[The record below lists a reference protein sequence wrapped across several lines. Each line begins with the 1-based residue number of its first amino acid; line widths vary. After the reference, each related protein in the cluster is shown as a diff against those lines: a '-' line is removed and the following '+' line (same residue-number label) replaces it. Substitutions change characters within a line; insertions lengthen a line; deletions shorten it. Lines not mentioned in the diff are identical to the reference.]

1 MLRGPSTQG
10 GLLESIPLTIVGVK
24 STLVSNDTRS
34 LCSGLPS
41 SIIEE
46 IMNST
51 VKCNAGWSSI
61 IWITTGSRCTF
72 PVRILIGIGG
82 NPHSDTSHLWNTWI
96 STLLDLGVPQALS
109 RCKGFLVHEM
119 SDYGYI
125 DKHRGQLSVAPSWSR
140 SYLDVFYVALNEFG
154 IGLIIDHRKKSND
167 RARTNELFIS
177 NVPLWR

>member
-1 MLRGPSTQG
+1 MPVDHPSF
-10 GLLESIPLTIVGVK
+10 
-24 STLVSNDTRS
+24 
-34 LCSGLPS
+34 
-41 SIIEE
+41 
-46 IMNST
+46 
-51 VKCNAGWSSI
+51 
-61 IWITTGSRCTF
+61 WITTGSRCTF

-96 STLLDLGVPQALS
+96 STLLDLGVLQALS
-109 RCKGFLVHEM
+109 RCKGFLAHEM
-119 SDYGYI
+119 SDYGCI

-140 SYLDVFYVALNEFG
+140 NYLDVFYVALNAFG

>member
-1 MLRGPSTQG
+1 MFVAEIHSSHRSIALPLPESQIKISFEVIFQSTFG
-10 GLLESIPLTIVGVK
+10 EEKRKPEFWWNRDHTI
-24 STLVSNDTRS
+24 
-34 LCSGLPS
+34 
-41 SIIEE
+41 
-46 IMNST
+46 
-51 VKCNAGWSSI
+51 
-61 IWITTGSRCTF
+61 
-72 PVRILIGIGG
+72 RILIGIGG

-140 SYLDVFYVALNEFG
+140 SYLDVFYVALNAFG